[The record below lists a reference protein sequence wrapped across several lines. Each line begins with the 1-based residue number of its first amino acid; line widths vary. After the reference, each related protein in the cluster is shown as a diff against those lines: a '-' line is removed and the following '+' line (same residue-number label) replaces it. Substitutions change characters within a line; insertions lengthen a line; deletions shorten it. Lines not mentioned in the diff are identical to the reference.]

1 VAELEATE
9 MNRKQLDKYRTLLEE
24 KRARLLARVKE
35 ARASEQEGSSEDAPD
50 LGDRALST
58 ATRDLSY
65 RLTSGERDLLRRID
79 EALDRIENDA
89 YGECLNC
96 GKKVQQARLT
106 AVPWARHCIDC
117 QELQDLGEI

>member
-1 VAELEATE
+1 
-9 MNRKQLDKYRTLLEE
+9 MNRKQLDRYRKLLEE
-24 KRARLLARVKE
+24 KRTRLLARVLE
-35 ARASEQEGSSEDAPD
+35 ARASEQEGGTEDAPD

-58 ATRDLSY
+58 VTRDLSY
-65 RLTSGERDLLRRID
+65 RLTAGERDLLRRID
-79 EALDRIENDA
+79 EALERVETGG